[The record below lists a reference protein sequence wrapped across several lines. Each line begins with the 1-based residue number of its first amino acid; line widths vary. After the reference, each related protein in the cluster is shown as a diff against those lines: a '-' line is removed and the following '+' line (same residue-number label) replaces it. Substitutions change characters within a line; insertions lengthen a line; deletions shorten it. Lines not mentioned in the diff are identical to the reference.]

1 MAKYQIDNI
10 ASPIDFQEDDII
22 KRTLQNAKNLL
33 MCRMGEVPYDRY
45 RGFDPDIYDLPIND
59 MNEELLPEL
68 DRVMMW
74 EPDVE
79 VDDAEATLLP
89 DGSTYIKVILDV
101 TIPEAGTGDEEY
113 ICIAVLMYGTA
124 LKRKRRERRNE

>member
-1 MAKYQIDNI
+1 MAKYVIDNI
-10 ASPIDFQEDDII
+10 AAPIDFQESDLA

-45 RGFDPDIYDLPIND
+45 RGFDPALYDLPMD
-59 MNEELLPEL
+59 ELRTRLLPEI

-79 VDDAEATLLP
+79 VLEAEATLL
-89 DGSTYIKVILDV
+89 DGSVYIKVILELPD
-101 TIPEAGTGDEEY
+101 
-113 ICIAVLMYGTA
+113 
-124 LKRKRRERRNE
+124 

>member
-10 ASPIDFQEDDII
+10 ASPINFQTSDIEL
-22 KRTLQNAKNLL
+22 RTLQNAKNLL

-45 RGFDPDIYDLPIND
+45 RGFDPALFDLPID
-59 MNEELLPEL
+59 KLREALAPEL

-79 VDDAEATLLP
+79 VLEAEATLLENG
-89 DGSTYIKVILDV
+89 DVYIKVILELPD
-101 TIPEAGTGDEEY
+101 
-113 ICIAVLMYGTA
+113 
-124 LKRKRRERRNE
+124 

>member
-10 ASPIDFQEDDII
+10 ASPIDFQESDVV

-33 MCRMGEVPYDRY
+33 MCRMGEVPYDRF
-45 RGFDPDIYDLPIND
+45 RGFDPALFDLPIGELRN
-59 MNEELLPEL
+59 ELLPEL

-79 VDDAEATLLP
+79 VSEAEAEILG
-89 DGSTYIKVILDV
+89 DGSVYIKVILEL
-101 TIPEAGTGDEEY
+101 PF
-113 ICIAVLMYGTA
+113 
-124 LKRKRRERRNE
+124 